1 MPPKLVSELTEE
13 EYKGY
18 LFWLNYC
25 CREGGCMVCD
35 RPFCEGREKK
45 MFMEELKMEI
55 TKIKLPVKALGPRCL
70 KCPKLEI
77 VCNEV
82 NYGKEVKQ
90 YVYECKYLRHCLF
103 LAGMLKEEQEKLNGK

>member
-13 EYKGY
+13 DYKGY

-45 MFMEELKMEI
+45 MFMEVYFKNGNNKDQTAGESSGTEM
-55 TKIKLPVKALGPRCL
+55 P
-70 KCPKLEI
+70 
-77 VCNEV
+77 EV
-82 NYGKEVKQ
+82 PETGN
-90 YVYECKYLRHCLF
+90 C
-103 LAGMLKEEQEKLNGK
+103 M